1 MIKLHL
7 KQEKIIE
14 KKEEPIIKEKN
25 YFIIEEDMLELKDV
39 KYNEMQE
46 DNKCII

>member
-14 KKEEPIIKEKN
+14 TKEEPIIEEK
-25 YFIIEEDMLELKDV
+25 IIEK
-39 KYNEMQE
+39 KRRTN
-46 DNKCII
+46 N